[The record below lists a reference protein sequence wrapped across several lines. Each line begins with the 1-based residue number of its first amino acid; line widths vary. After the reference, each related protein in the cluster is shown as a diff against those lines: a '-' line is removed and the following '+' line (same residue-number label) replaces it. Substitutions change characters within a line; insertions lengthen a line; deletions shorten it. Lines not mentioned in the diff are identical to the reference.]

1 MTIKVDLNPEVE
13 ARLAARARAK
23 GIPLDVYLRN
33 VIEQIVEDEGTPR
46 ASLEEF
52 KATLDALA
60 EGAEDL
66 PALPSAAFSRESI
79 YRDHD

>member
-1 MTIKVDLNPEVE
+1 MTIKLELKPEVE
-13 ARLAARARAK
+13 ASLAARARAR
-23 GIPLDVYLRN
+23 GIPLDAYIQS
-33 VIEQIVEDEGTPR
+33 VIEQMAVEEGPPR

-52 KATLDALA
+52 RATLDALA

>member
-1 MTIKVDLNPEVE
+1 MTIKLELRPEVT
-13 ARLAARARAK
+13 ASLAVRAQAK
-23 GIPLDVYLRN
+23 GVPFDAYLQS
-33 VIEQIVEDEGTPR
+33 VIEQIAEDEGTPR

-66 PALPSAAFSRESI
+66 PAVPSAAFSRESI

>member
-1 MTIKVDLNPEVE
+1 MTIKLDLNPEVE
-13 ARLAARARAK
+13 ARLVARARAK

-66 PALPSAAFSRESI
+66 PALPSAVFSRESI